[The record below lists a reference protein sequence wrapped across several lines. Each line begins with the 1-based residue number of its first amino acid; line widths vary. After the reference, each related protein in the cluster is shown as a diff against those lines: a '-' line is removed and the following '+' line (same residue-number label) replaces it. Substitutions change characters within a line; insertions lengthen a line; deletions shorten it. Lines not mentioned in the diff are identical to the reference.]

1 MRTSGMFE
9 TMFLWRVIRIEA
21 KKTRLFFRKGTF
33 PFFRPLVSGW
43 NPSPSNYIYQLL
55 TTLVGTP
62 TPFGWSWLVRLP
74 PSNQSACNFHFK
86 AQKSFYIDREN
97 TTSCSMKILYWP
109 VGNIVPA
116 VCSMNPNIKIT
127 GDSGITFAEKND
139 GEHPISRQLEKV
151 NVFGKLPS
159 FLTKLYQISPAF
171 LQIFSYSVIFD
182 SLLLVGISF
191 HFFTFFFARL
201 IFYDLLLVE
210 SDFVSRNDRIA
221 KLKET

>member
-1 MRTSGMFE
+1 
-9 TMFLWRVIRIEA
+9 MFLWRVIRIEA

-62 TPFGWSWLVRLP
+62 APFGWSWLVRLL

-86 AQKSFYIDREN
+86 AQKSFYIDREH

-127 GDSGITFAEKND
+127 GDSGIMFAEKND
-139 GEHPISRQLEKV
+139 GEHPTSRQLEKV

-159 FLTKLYQISPAF
+159 ILKSYTKL
-171 LQIFSYSVIFD
+171 
-182 SLLLVGISF
+182 LLLSYKVSHTVSF
-191 HFFTFFFARL
+191 L
-201 IFYDLLLVE
+201 IPYYQLE
-210 SDFVSRNDRIA
+210 
-221 KLKET
+221 